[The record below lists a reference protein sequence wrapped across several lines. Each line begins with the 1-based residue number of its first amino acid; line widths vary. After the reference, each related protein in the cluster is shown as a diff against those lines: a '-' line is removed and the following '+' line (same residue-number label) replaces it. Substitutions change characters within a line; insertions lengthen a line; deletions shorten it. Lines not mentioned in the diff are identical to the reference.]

1 MISRSPHHL
10 SCRATIVV
18 TASTRA
24 QQQQKSQTPSSFD
37 AGRPTAA
44 TPRFPH
50 ALPPSW
56 RSPKAISHACRP
68 PAVPQLPLSGAP
80 IRCHLRYRAPVMH
93 GSITL
98 PFLWLIYRSIP
109 CRCVP
114 SLLSTGLAP
123 PNPPNGVGAA
133 TPVRCSPELSSGG
146 HRRCTRAPFP
156 SASTVRPA
164 APPVRQ
170 SAGLNYV

>member
-1 MISRSPHHL
+1 MCSFPLIHRIS
-10 SCRATIVV
+10 T
-18 TASTRA
+18 TAGSRRIGWRTNRIKDLKK
-24 QQQQKSQTPSSFD
+24 KSQTPSSFD

-123 PNPPNGVGAA
+123 PNPPNGVVAA
-133 TPVRCSPELSSGG
+133 TPVRCSPELSSGPEHPRTVPERVHCPPG
-146 HRRCTRAPFP
+146 GAPGAPKRRA
-156 SASTVRPA
+156 
-164 APPVRQ
+164 
-170 SAGLNYV
+170 